1 MTRKLH
7 SGCGRSGCGRSGCGR
22 SGCGRSARGWGV
34 LCAGEVRTHRHV
46 TAFRRIT
53 SLRVVGPLHC

>member
-1 MTRKLH
+1 MEGLGVEGLGVEGLH
-7 SGCGRSGCGRSGCGR
+7 EVGGG
-22 SGCGRSARGWGV
+22 